1 MAKDVF
7 HEAVR
12 AALVFDGWS
21 ITHDPLT
28 IPLSKRN
35 VFIDLGAEKLIA
47 AQKGGQQIAVE
58 VKSFVG
64 LSPLTDFYKALG
76 QYQVYLLALKRQH
89 PDRALY
95 LAMPGESYRL
105 LVGDELLAGLLGELQ
120 LKYLIFE
127 PETQRIAQW
136 ID

>member
-7 HEAVR
+7 HEAVKS
-12 AALVFDGWS
+12 ALIFDGWA

-47 AQKGGQQIAVE
+47 AEKGGQ
-58 VKSFVG
+58 
-64 LSPLTDFYKALG
+64 
-76 QYQVYLLALKRQH
+76 
-89 PDRALY
+89 
-95 LAMPGESYRL
+95 
-105 LVGDELLAGLLGELQ
+105 Q